1 MVTWPKPGYRI
12 FVPSH
17 KCPMLKCQHIQSGAL
32 GLDMLICVGKRRE
45 KDRESLRDRDRNSE
59 SDRQTGGGGGE
70 REREK
75 KRKNVY

>member
-1 MVTWPKPGYRI
+1 MAQTRVPYFRSIAQMSNAQMPAYPKR
-12 FVPSH
+12 
-17 KCPMLKCQHIQSGAL
+17 AL
-32 GLDMLICVGKRRE
+32 GLDMLICVGKRRG

-59 SDRQTGGGGGE
+59 SDRQTGGVGE